1 MMNSGFYNRRVIMSE
16 GHSLPFASTGPQG
29 HRERMRDRLLTAGPD
44 GLADYELLEMLL
56 FLGIARRDTKPLA
69 KAMINAFG
77 SLSGVVG
84 APSEALTAAG
94 GLGTEALTAIRLV
107 EEAGARLVRAEAA
120 SRPVLSDWAQL
131 MAYVERPADARTE
144 QRRVLFLDNR
154 NRLLADE
161 AQADGPAWSD
171 VRSLLERALALHAT
185 ALILLH
191 DRPDVEPEPDVDA
204 LAFTRRLR
212 ESGATLSITMHD
224 HLLLGREDWVSFTRH
239 GYL

>member
-1 MMNSGFYNRRVIMSE
+1 MPQVN
-16 GHSLPFASTGPQG
+16 SLPFASTGPQG
-29 HRERMRDRLLTAGPD
+29 HRERMRERLLTAGSD

-77 SLSGVVG
+77 SLSGVLA
-84 APSEALTAAG
+84 APGEALVAAG

-107 EEAGARLVRAEAA
+107 AEAGSRLAQAEAA

-131 MAYVERPADARTE
+131 MAYVERPADLRVE

-161 AQADGPAWSD
+161 VQAGGPAWVE
-171 VRSLLERALALHAT
+171 VRGLLERALALHAT

-191 DRPDVEPEPDVDA
+191 DRPEAEPEPDAAA

-212 ESGATLSITMHD
+212 EAGTMLSITLHD

>member
-1 MMNSGFYNRRVIMSE
+1 MPE
-16 GHSLPFASTGPQG
+16 GNSLPFASTGPHG
-29 HRERMRDRLLTAGPD
+29 HRERMRERLLTAGPD

-77 SLSGVVG
+77 SLSGVLA
-84 APSEALTAAG
+84 APGEALVAAG
-94 GLGTEALTAIRLV
+94 GLGTEALAAIRLV
-107 EEAGARLVRAEAA
+107 GEAGARLGRAEPAG
-120 SRPVLSDWAQL
+120 RPVLSDWAQL
-131 MAYVERPADARTE
+131 MAYVERPTAARVE

-161 AQADGPAWSD
+161 VQADGRGWGETRG
-171 VRSLLERALALHAT
+171 VLERALALHAT

-191 DRPDVEPEPDVDA
+191 DRPEAEPEPAPDA

-212 ESGATLSITMHD
+212 EAGAMLSITVHD

>member
-1 MMNSGFYNRRVIMSE
+1 MPE
-16 GHSLPFASTGPQG
+16 GLLPFASTGPQG
-29 HRERMRDRLLTAGPD
+29 HRERMRERLLTAGPD

-77 SLSGVVG
+77 SLPAVLR

-107 EEAGARLVRAEAA
+107 EEAGARLARAEAT

-131 MAYVERPADARTE
+131 IAYVERPAEARTE

-161 AQADGPAWSD
+161 VQAGAAWD
-171 VRSLLERALALHAT
+171 DARAVLERALALHAT

-191 DRPDVEPEPDVDA
+191 DQPDAEPEPQPDA

-212 ESGATLSITMHD
+212 EAGAMLSVTVHD

>member
-1 MMNSGFYNRRVIMSE
+1 MPE
-16 GHSLPFASTGPQG
+16 GLLPFASTGPQG
-29 HRERMRDRLLTAGPD
+29 HRERMRERLLSAGPD

-77 SLSGVVG
+77 SLSGVLG
-84 APSEALTAAG
+84 APGEALVAAG
-94 GLGTEALTAIRLV
+94 GLNTEAVTAIRLV
-107 EEAGARLVRAEAA
+107 EEAGARLARAEAA
-120 SRPVLSDWAQL
+120 SRQVLSDWEQL
-131 MAYVERPADARTE
+131 IAYVERPLEARVE

-161 AQADGPAWSD
+161 PQSDGPDWRPD
-171 VRSLLERALALHAT
+171 RGQVRALLERALALHAT

-191 DRPDVEPEPDVDA
+191 DRPTAEPEPQPEA

-212 ESGATLSITMHD
+212 EAGAMLSVTVHD
-224 HLLLGREDWVSFTRH
+224 HLLLGREDWVSFARH

>member
-1 MMNSGFYNRRVIMSE
+1 MPE
-16 GHSLPFASTGPQG
+16 GNSLPFASTGPQG
-29 HRERMRDRLLTAGPD
+29 HRERMRERLLTAGPD

-77 SLSGVVG
+77 SLAGVLG
-84 APSEALTAAG
+84 APGDALAAAG
-94 GLGTEALTAIRLV
+94 GLGTEAQTAIRLV
-107 EEAGARLVRAEAA
+107 EEAGARLVRAEVA
-120 SRPVLSDWAQL
+120 SRPVLSDWTQL
-131 MAYVERPADARTE
+131 MAYIERPTGARSE

-161 AQADGPAWSD
+161 VQLDGPAWGE

-191 DRPDVEPEPDVDA
+191 DRPEAEPEPETDA

-212 ESGATLSITMHD
+212 EAGAVLSVIVHD
-224 HLLLGREDWVSFTRH
+224 HLLLGREDWVSFARH